1 MNGCWEKCFRI
12 FCYWQTD
19 RQTER
24 TTNRQTHKAKTVCPL
39 LLQSR
44 GIKKMIIHSFVQC
57 SSFLTHLDSS
67 KSASWYSISNTC
79 PSTAITT
86 PGSIFSCSKSKL
98 CLEVGVIG
106 YKCKKLAIIKV
117 IASMNRYMY
126 INAHIFIKSIL
137 HNVNEY
143 SLAKKW
149 YAGLIDFCY
158 RIFSDNPP
166 LNYVAQVS
174 PFPTMNI
181 QVNMCT

>member
-1 MNGCWEKCFRI
+1 MPPPPSEQG
-12 FCYWQTD
+12 Y
-19 RQTER
+19 
-24 TTNRQTHKAKTVCPL
+24 
-39 LLQSR
+39 
-44 GIKKMIIHSFVQC
+44 KKNDHSFIC
-57 SSFLTHLDSS
+57 AMFDCSSSFLTHLDSS

-117 IASMNRYMY
+117 IAFMNRYMY
-126 INAHIFIKSIL
+126 IHAQIFIKSIL

-166 LNYVAQVS
+166 LNYVVQVA
-174 PFPTMNI
+174 PFPTMKI
-181 QVNMCT
+181 QVNVCT